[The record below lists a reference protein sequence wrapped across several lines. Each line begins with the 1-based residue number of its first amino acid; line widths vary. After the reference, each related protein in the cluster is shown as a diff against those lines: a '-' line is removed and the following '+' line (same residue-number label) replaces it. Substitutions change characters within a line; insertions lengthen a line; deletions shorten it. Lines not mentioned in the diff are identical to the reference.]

1 MFYTKL
7 GISVTIGV
15 TYTDIDD
22 RMDIL
27 HYRNLEIQAL
37 QLETSKKKIRLQSLT
52 GEFTVDTVKKCGK
65 KNQVIGSDNNRNR
78 NRNRNGGEDG
88 GGVEVKE
95 KVNEKEKEIQD
106 RESEEIDEV
115 EHSSCEER
123 CSVDS
128 VLLSELFAYCNNC
141 PKTRFFFQELLD
153 DKSFDISVP

>member
-1 MFYTKL
+1 VFYAKL

-37 QLETSKKKIRLQSLT
+37 QLETSKKKNCLQSLT
-52 GEFTVDTVKKCGK
+52 GEFTVDTVEKCGK
-65 KNQVIGSDNNRNR
+65 KNQVIGSDNNG

-88 GGVEVKE
+88 GGVEVKV

-106 RESEEIDEV
+106 RESEEIDKV

-128 VLLSELFAYCNNC
+128 VLLLELFAFCNNC
-141 PKTRFFFQELLD
+141 PKTRFFFKELLD